1 MTDQIEELKK
11 TVKRVTPGPSWI
23 VDAYF
28 KPVIERLEATE
39 AQVRQL
45 KTSRPID
52 EWHEDIGD
60 VLWWTFPIEEAP
72 YCGNPIDSEWPGYHT
87 HWTPIV
93 VPEAAS
99 EDINLPGRKQPNE

>member
-11 TVKRVTPGPSWI
+11 TVKRVTPGPAWV
-23 VDAYF
+23 VDVYF
-28 KPVIERLEATE
+28 KPFIERLEAAE

-45 KTSRPID
+45 KTARPID
-52 EWHEDIGD
+52 EWHEDYGD

-72 YCGNPIDSEWPGYHT
+72 YCGNPLDSAWPGYHT

-93 VPEAAS
+93 VPEKEAEA
-99 EDINLPGRKQPNE
+99 